1 MSTPLIPPQNKRENI
16 TESVKLTFQI
26 QLLKNNI
33 QISMYNMHYKQL
45 FTLLPLSAFGSTIF
59 FYFFYRWTFG
69 KQVFRAAWGLISSVL
84 NSSSIKE
91 TFLLSFKYSFEVEFH
106 ILNYHL
112 VLDLGCSVWQQ
123 SFIIDRLD
131 FWSEEESK
139 ALWVYYSAD
148 ATINGSMVKKDHK
161 EQIYFWNGH

>member
-1 MSTPLIPPQNKRENI
+1 MSSPLISPQNKRENI
-16 TESVKLTFQI
+16 TESVKLTFEI
-26 QLLKNNI
+26 QLLKKNI

-45 FTLLPLSAFGSTIF
+45 FTLLPLSAFGSNF
-59 FYFFYRWTFG
+59 FFLYRWTFG
-69 KQVFRAAWGLISSVL
+69 KQVFRAAWGLISSAL

-91 TFLLSFKYSFEVEFH
+91 KFSFIILVKFRSGISYFELSFSSWPWMF
-106 ILNYHL
+106 
-112 VLDLGCSVWQQ
+112 VWQQ

-131 FWSEEESK
+131 FWSEENSK

-148 ATINGSMVKKDHK
+148 ATIKGSTVKKDHK